1 MAEPK
6 IDLSK
11 YKTPSDFAKELPEMV
26 RYMDAARAGNNN
38 QVATEI
44 SLSEMI
50 QGKFGLSQDDFFE
63 KLGVNPRMTTMQNIF
78 TMPDQN
84 IRWIVPEIIR
94 AAITLG
100 IRKAPFYPE
109 IIAHDESVSGL
120 KITMPHIN
128 MSDAAP
134 AKINE
139 AETIPL
145 GDLSYGEK
153 QVSIFKIGKGF
164 KLTDEV
170 RDYVSLDVLGIYLRD
185 FGIQLGYA
193 LDALAM
199 DVLLNGNMIDGSES
213 APVIGV
219 YDTAKGITYKDL
231 LHLWVRASRLGRNFQ
246 NIIGGEDQA
255 IEMLDLPEFK
265 DRHQG
270 TTQATLNVKSP
281 VPNQANFFIH
291 PGTPANQLLLLDK
304 AAALIKL
311 TAKQLMLESER
322 IVSNQTQATYATL
335 TTGFCKMY
343 HDAAV
348 LIDSSKQFTQFG
360 FPDFMTIDPFLH
372 VDLE

>member
-1 MAEPK
+1 MEKK
-6 IDLSK
+6 IDISA
-11 YKTPSDFAKELPEMV
+11 YKAADFTKELPELV
-26 RYMDAARAGNNN
+26 HFLDAARAGNKEN
-38 QVATEI
+38 VCCDL
-44 SLSEMI
+44 SLEDI
-50 QGKFGLSQDDFFE
+50 VKEKYGLSQEAYFE
-63 KLGVNPRMTTMQNIF
+63 KLGINPRQATMQNIF
-78 TMPDQN
+78 TMPDQS

-94 AAITLG
+94 QAIVLG

-109 IIAHDESVSGL
+109 IIAHDEKVSGL
-120 KITMPHIN
+120 NITMPHIN

-145 GDLSYGEK
+145 GDISYGEK
-153 QVSIFKIGKGF
+153 SVSIFKIGKGF

-170 RDYVSLDVLGIYLRD
+170 RNYVSLDVLAIYLRD

-193 LDALAM
+193 LDTLAM
-199 DVLLNGNMIDGSES
+199 DVLLNGNMVNGSES

-219 YDTAKGITYKDL
+219 YDTTQGIQYRDL
-231 LHLWVRASRLGRNFQ
+231 LHLWVRGSRLGRNYQ

-255 IEMLDLPEFK
+255 IDLLDLPEFK
-265 DRHQG
+265 DRKSG
-270 TTQATLNVKSP
+270 TTMATLNIKSP

-291 PGTPANQLLLLDK
+291 PGTPANQVVLIDR

-311 TAKQLMLESER
+311 TAKELMLESER

-343 HDAAV
+343 QDAVV
-348 LIDSSKQFTQFG
+348 LLDSTKAFSQYG
-360 FPDFMTIDPFLH
+360 FPDFMNIDPFLN
-372 VDLE
+372 VNLE